1 MSRSALVSAI
11 AVLAALLGCGQQYVS
26 PDTVGLTISTDAT
39 PSVQRVDRCLFV
51 PVLLGSQVRSR
62 YVVEDELRVIITIT
76 REELTLEYQGL
87 DFYEPAHIAT
97 GDLDDLPEGGSWLP
111 ENTPDGYR
119 AELTPR
125 CTPDDDLD

>member
-1 MSRSALVSAI
+1 MSRPALAI
-11 AVLAALLGCGQQYVS
+11 AIATLFGCDGQQYVS

-39 PSVQRVDRCLFV
+39 PSVQRVNRCLFV

-62 YVVEDELRVIITIT
+62 YVVEDDLRVTIT
-76 REELTLEYQGL
+76 LTRKELTLEYEGP
-87 DFYEPAHIAT
+87 DFYEPTLIPT
-97 GDLDDLPEGGSWLP
+97 DDLDDLPEGGSLLP

-119 AELTPR
+119 AVLTPN